1 MARRVFGWEADILFQ
16 TSLLKSYVLDDHIVD
31 LQRIAVGHQEV
42 SQAELV
48 KVRLFEVPD
57 DVNSYG
63 GVSLAEQVDIIFQID
78 LWIIIGIGLIK
89 DAGIDVLSAEVNAV
103 GRNNSRYEW
112 VVVVVIGEV
121 WRTIIIIWDCLH

>member
-1 MARRVFGWEADILFQ
+1 MFQ

-78 LWIIIGIGLIK
+78 L
-89 DAGIDVLSAEVNAV
+89 
-103 GRNNSRYEW
+103 
-112 VVVVVIGEV
+112 
-121 WRTIIIIWDCLH
+121 